1 MDKLPLNP
9 VDLAIIGIVL
19 ISGVLAFF
27 RGFVR
32 EVLAIVGWV
41 GAAFATLYLFAPVA
55 PLARRYLSPPLLAD
69 GITGA
74 VLFIGTLLVLSI
86 VSHAIAARVR
96 TSALSAFDRSLGFL
110 FGIARGAV
118 IVAIAYMLVAWTVPT
133 ADQPQMLHQAKVLP
147 LVSWAG
153 DLLVGL
159 LPPDARLRVRDAVG
173 TAGARAKDAA
183 AAART
188 INQLTEPGG
197 DASAKPDSPGESG
210 YKGGERRALD
220 NLIRNYQVT
229 GNERQMLENMLQNHQ
244 VTAEQR
250 QMLENMLRNHQMSG
264 DERRL
269 LENMM
274 RGQQGQR

>member
-32 EVLAIVGWV
+32 EVLAIVGWI
-41 GAAFATLYLFAPVA
+41 GAAFATLYLFAPAA

-69 GITGA
+69 GVTSA
-74 VLFIGTLLVLSI
+74 VLFIGTLMVLYI
-86 VSHAIAARVR
+86 ASHAIAARVR
-96 TSALSAFDRSLGFL
+96 ASALSAFDRSLGFL
-110 FGIARGAV
+110 FGVVRGAV
-118 IVAIAYMLVAWTVPT
+118 IVAIAYLLVAWTVPA
-133 ADQPQMLHQAKVLP
+133 ADQPQMLHQAKALP
-147 LVSWAG
+147 LVSMAG

-159 LPPDARLRVRDAVG
+159 LPPDARKRVRDAVG

-183 AAART
+183 AGART
-188 INQLTEPGG
+188 INQMTEPG
-197 DASAKPDSPGESG
+197 DAAAKPDSSGESG

-244 VTAEQR
+244 VSPEQR

-264 DERRL
+264 DERKL

-274 RGQQGQR
+274 RGQQGQP